1 MRLRLYI
8 PVFLLL
14 TVCVSVLADDDI
26 KDLQKQQ
33 KKLEQQLQQTSE
45 MLSQTK
51 KVHSKIILR
60 NLKEMVSSEYM

>member
-1 MRLRLYI
+1 MRLRFYI

-33 KKLEQQLQQTSE
+33 KKLPDQIAGME
-45 MLSQTK
+45 
-51 KVHSKIILR
+51 R
-60 NLKEMVSSEYM
+60 CA